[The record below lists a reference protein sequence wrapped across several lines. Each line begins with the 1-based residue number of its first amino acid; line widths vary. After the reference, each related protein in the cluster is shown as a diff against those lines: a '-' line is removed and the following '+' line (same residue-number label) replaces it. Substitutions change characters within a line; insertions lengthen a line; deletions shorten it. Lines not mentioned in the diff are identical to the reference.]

1 MPKAVS
7 ATEAKNRLGALM
19 AWAVEH
25 RDDVIVEAQG
35 KPRAVIM
42 SFADYEVVQAL
53 REQARR
59 QAALE
64 RLRALRARVSAR
76 NQDLTEEQA
85 MALADQM
92 TREAIDSLVRQGKVR
107 FANDA
112 RAET

>member
-1 MPKAVS
+1 MPKTVS
-7 ATEAKNRLGALM
+7 ATEAKNRLGALV

-25 RDDVIVEAQG
+25 RDEVIVEAHG
-35 KPRAVIM
+35 KPHAVIM
-42 SFADYEVVQAL
+42 SYADYEAVQAL

-59 QAALE
+59 REALE

-85 MALADQM
+85 MAFADQM

-107 FANDA
+107 FASDA
-112 RAET
+112 GGET

>member
-64 RLRALRARVSAR
+64 RLRALRTRVSAR

-85 MALADQM
+85 MALADRFV
-92 TREAIDSLVRQGKVR
+92 RETTDEMAVEGTVR
-107 FANDA
+107 FARD
-112 RAET
+112 R

>member
-64 RLRALRARVSAR
+64 RLRALRTRVSAR

-85 MALADQM
+85 MVLADRFV
-92 TREAIDSLVRQGKVR
+92 RETIDEMAVEGTVR
-107 FANDA
+107 FARD
-112 RAET
+112 R

>member
-64 RLRALRARVSAR
+64 RLRALRTRVSAR

-85 MALADQM
+85 MALADRFV
-92 TREAIDSLVRQGKVR
+92 RETIDEMAVEGTVR
-107 FANDA
+107 FARD
-112 RAET
+112 R

>member
-1 MPKAVS
+1 MPKAVT

-19 AWAVEH
+19 AWAVAQ
-25 RDDVIVEAQG
+25 RDEVIVEAQG

-42 SFADYEVVQAL
+42 SFADYQEVQAL

-59 QAALE
+59 REALE

-85 MALADQM
+85 MALADRFV
-92 TREAIDSLVRQGKVR
+92 RETIDEMVAEGKIR
-107 FANDA
+107 FAQDQ
-112 RAET
+112 